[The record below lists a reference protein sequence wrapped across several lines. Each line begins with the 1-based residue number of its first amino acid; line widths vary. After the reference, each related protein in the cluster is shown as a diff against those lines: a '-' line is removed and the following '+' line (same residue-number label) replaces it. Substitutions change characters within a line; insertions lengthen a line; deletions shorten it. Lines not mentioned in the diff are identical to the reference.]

1 MEMEIS
7 KKRDG
12 TIKRIPLSPLQYQK
26 KFVPARE
33 YPNFHRANREVK
45 GIVP

>member
-1 MEMEIS
+1 VEMEIS
-7 KKRDG
+7 KKRWNYQKNSTLPI
-12 TIKRIPLSPLQYQK
+12 TISK